1 VKELGYLILFLI
13 IFAAG
18 LFTGLYLAG
27 HNPDEVVRLVEEKTQ
42 VLQGVTVTF
51 ADENLEAAIRDAL
64 GKRSGE
70 AITSTGL
77 AKLWWLDASKRGI
90 TNLSGIEYCSS
101 LTGLYLS
108 SNQISDLSPLAYLTN
123 LVHLRLRNN
132 QISDLS
138 PLVVNSGLGGGD
150 RVWLEG
156 NNLDLAE
163 GSEDLENIRQ
173 LEGRGVKVNY

>member
-1 VKELGYLILFLI
+1 MKELGYLILFLI

-18 LFTGLYLAG
+18 LFAGLYLAG

-42 VLQGVTVTF
+42 GGVIVTF

-64 GKRSGE
+64 GKRPGE

-77 AKLWWLDASKRGI
+77 ARLWWLDASKRGI
-90 TNLSGIEYCSS
+90 TDLSGIEYCSS

-163 GSEDLENIRQ
+163 GSEALENIRQ
-173 LEGRGVKVNY
+173 LEGRGVVIRY